1 MRLFLVVLALSS
13 GLAKAQ
19 VVDITTI
26 GIGNSPSDAENSAL
40 RSALEQCYGVFLSSK
55 SELIEGTSNAN
66 ETSESASTLFDDIT
80 TITSG
85 EIVSYEVLEQTTET
99 ISGQPTRFH
108 VVIKAVVSIDEV
120 ATFVR
125 SKGVEVEIEGG
136 LFAKNIKLLELNELA
151 EITALNNMVD
161 QTAMML
167 NNSVDFEIQYTEPT
181 KHTDKLWRLDLTA
194 TARWNSNIDDWINF
208 VPNTLSNISCSEE
221 EAHNR
226 WENGQP
232 FWRLQIQ
239 RQHEVNLITF
249 RTPES
254 IYNILDLFLCLKRA
268 LLNFKIDLGLEQISG
283 LEILTSAAIQGNGFT
298 DSGLGGCARLERSK
312 GNAHKSNIQ
321 AIYSSPSGLSTGHYP
336 SNYLGNRRLYD
347 MTCQEEPLLWN
358 DIKAFNSITLRGS
371 LRTPRGNEPSYYQE
385 PNLNLSAKLFCN
397 RERWQ
402 TLIED
407 SKKGYYGT
415 LSERAFKSM
424 NSQLYLKPISKIA
437 TQGDLTISAANR
449 IRSLSKLHDSWND
462 IYRECLFYRKPPD
475 RKSLEITGTL
485 RRIRDVLS
493 PDAGRQQEL
502 VYIPWRIDRIKE
514 PIGHGSTYFEKKE
527 DPMLQLEDNVV
538 VKFPLF
544 FTLEELEQLKTIQ
557 ISSANLME

>member
-1 MRLFLVVLALSS
+1 MTMRLLLVVLTLSS
-13 GLAKAQ
+13 GFVRAQ

-26 GIGNSPSDAENSAL
+26 GVGNSPGEAENSAL

-55 SELIEGTSNAN
+55 SELIETMSNTN
-66 ETSESASTLFDDIT
+66 ETSESSSTLFEDIT

-85 EIVSYEVLEQTTET
+85 EIVSYDVLEQTTET

-108 VVIKAVVSIDEV
+108 VVIKAIVSVDEV

-161 QTAMML
+161 QTATML
-167 NNSVDFEIQYTEPT
+167 NNCVDFEFQYTEPT
-181 KHTDKLWRLDLTA
+181 KHTDELWRLDLTA
-194 TARWNSNIDDWINF
+194 TAKWNSNIDDWITF
-208 VPNTLSNISCSEE
+208 VSNTLSNISCSEE

-232 FWRLQIQ
+232 YWRLQIK
-239 RQHEVNLITF
+239 RQNEVNLITF

-268 LLNFKIDLGLEQISG
+268 LLNFKIDLGSEQISG
-283 LEILTSAAIQGNGFT
+283 LEILTSASLHGTSSNA
-298 DSGLGGCARLERSK
+298 GLGTCGLQSLIEV
-312 GNAHKSNIQ
+312 
-321 AIYSSPSGLSTGHYP
+321 IYSSPSGLSTGRFPRNSFGVQRMYE
-336 SNYLGNRRLYD
+336 
-347 MTCQEEPLLWN
+347 MTCQEDVLLYHSLST
-358 DIKAFNSITLRGS
+358 FNSITLEGA
-371 LRTPRGNEPSYYQE
+371 LRTPRGNERSYYRE

-397 RERWQ
+397 RRHWQ

-415 LSERAFKSM
+415 RSERAL
-424 NSQLYLKPISKIA
+424 NILKRQRYVAPISKIS
-437 TQGDLTISAANR
+437 TQGDLTLSAAKR
-449 IRSLSKLHDSWND
+449 IRSLSKFYELF
-462 IYRECLFYRKPPD
+462 ECSFYRKPPD
-475 RKSLEITGTL
+475 RKPLEVTGSLKE
-485 RRIRDVLS
+485 IRDVFS
-493 PDAGRQQEL
+493 KDEGRQQEL

-514 PIGHGSTYFEKKE
+514 PIGHGFTRFEKKE
-527 DPMLQLEDNVV
+527 DPLRALEDNFVL
-538 VKFPLF
+538 KFPLF

-557 ISSANLME
+557 ISPAKLMK